1 MLIGSADLMER
12 NLDRRVEVLCHIRD
26 TGLKSH
32 LHDVVLEKFL
42 ADTETAMELQSDGSY
57 KPVFAR
63 GKLYNAQET
72 LLTEHSKRR
81 PTL

>member
-12 NLDRRVEVLCHIRD
+12 NLDRRVEVLCHVRD

-57 KPVFAR
+57 KRVFAS

-72 LLTEHSKRR
+72 LLAEHSKRR